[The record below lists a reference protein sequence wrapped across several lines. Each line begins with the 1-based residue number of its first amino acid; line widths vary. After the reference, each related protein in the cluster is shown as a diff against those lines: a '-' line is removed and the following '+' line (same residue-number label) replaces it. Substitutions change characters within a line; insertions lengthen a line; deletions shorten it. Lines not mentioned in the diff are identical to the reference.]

1 MRPSL
6 GHPNNKQELKKLT
19 ERESAR
25 QKETDGN
32 TFGYEN
38 KMKEIET
45 EGLKEFLRS
54 IHEVTVQLI
63 SQFDTLV
70 TLDDVIEGGNI
81 WSHLTKLLRSR
92 PELACD

>member
-32 TFGYEN
+32 IFEYEN

-54 IHEVTVQLI
+54 IHAVTVQLI

-70 TLDDVIEGGNI
+70 TLDDVIEEGNI
-81 WSHLTKLLRSR
+81 WSHLTKLLRNR
-92 PELACD
+92 PELARD

>member
-19 ERESAR
+19 EKESAR

-32 TFGYEN
+32 IIEYEN

-45 EGLKEFLRS
+45 EGLKEFLKS
-54 IHEVTVQLI
+54 IHSVTVQLI

-81 WSHLTKLLRSR
+81 WSYLNKIFNKPT
-92 PELACD
+92 CITQ